1 MIGSNIIMDI
11 ILIGYMSKY
20 KKEKTNQMKTNKEKK
35 LRMKYKN
42 TIDNILI
49 KFSKNSSLVQ
59 KLVIFSINLL
69 NLFLAFLHFS
79 HGKNKYQIY
88 SFLAYFLFF

>member
-69 NLFLAFLHFS
+69 NLFLALIIPSFFS
-79 HGKNKYQIY
+79 WKK
-88 SFLAYFLFF
+88 